1 MDNVTTT
8 ELWSTAIMPSR
19 IPCTNKCSFSHGTL
33 LVLVWAVLSYAAFYH
48 TLGVIP
54 LLPIPNEVQFG
65 LKIVYGFLLLL
76 MPVAGWLGDTWIG
89 RYRVIISGS
98 LLSIVAHWTILIA
111 FIVLQFNW
119 TPIPALAVLCIAMP
133 VSIIGTGSIMVT
145 VLPFTIDQMIGASD
159 VAISAAVQWIWWGLS
174 VAGVTQELLLCMPI
188 VISIPQLTG
197 MQAALFLVIVAFCL
211 SLILITDCLYH
222 HKLEVHFKPFS
233 PLKTALGVLNYARKT
248 KYPERRSA
256 LTYIDEEEPSRL
268 DYGKHKFGGPF
279 TEEEVEDVKTILRTG
294 VFFVV
299 ILIGNLFCDGFNSLI
314 HAQIIPSTADTR
326 SCVQSLT
333 QLAVYST
340 AVIMIPV
347 YRLILFPLLRNK
359 LPNYLKRVGAG
370 LVLVFI
376 SSLLDLTLDTIG
388 HTLSNSTQCMFD
400 TSAVP
405 ANTLPISPYWLLIRD
420 LAIGLGYLLIFVNL
434 TEVFLAQ
441 FPISLRGTAIGIG
454 MIMIAIGQTIRS
466 GIILILCQLNLN
478 NVTPSCGFYYYL
490 VQSIFIMLCLVVFVF
505 VAKRYKLRERER
517 HVNIQAIVEE
527 HHERYLNQE
536 EEYMRE
542 TADKYKLL
550 STIELAQ

>member
-1 MDNVTTT
+1 
-8 ELWSTAIMPSR
+8 MPSN
-19 IPCTNKCSFSHGTL
+19 ISCTNKCSFSHGTL

-65 LKIVYGFLLLL
+65 LLAVSISMIIVL
-76 MPVAGWLGDTWIG
+76 PVAGWLGDTWIG

-119 TPIPALAVLCIAMP
+119 TPIPALVVLCIAMP
-133 VSIIGTGSIMVT
+133 VSIIGTGSIMIT
-145 VLPFTIDQMIGASD
+145 MLPFIIDQMIGASGED
-159 VAISAAVQWIWWGLS
+159 ISAAVQWIVWGYS
-174 VAGVTQELLLCMPI
+174 ISTVIKQLLLCLPV
-188 VISIPQLTG
+188 VISIRQLIDI
-197 MQAALFLVIVAFCL
+197 QAALFLAIVIFCL

-222 HKLEVHFKPFS
+222 HKLEVHFKPCS
-233 PLKTALGVLNYARKT
+233 PLKTAIRVLNYARKT

-268 DYGKHKFGGPF
+268 DYGKQKFGGPF
-279 TEEEVEDVKTILRTG
+279 TEEEVEDVKTILRML
-294 VFFVV
+294 VFFVIV
-299 ILIGNLFCDGFNSLI
+299 LIGILLFDATISLI
-314 HAQIIPSTADTR
+314 HAHIIPSTINTR
-326 SCVQSLT
+326 SCVESITFVASNL
-333 QLAVYST
+333 T
-340 AVIMIPV
+340 AVVLIPV
-347 YRLILFPLLRNK
+347 YRLILFPFIRNK
-359 LPNYLKRVGAG
+359 LPSYFKRVGAG

-400 TSAVP
+400 TSSVP
-405 ANTLPISPYWLLIRD
+405 ANTLPISPYWLLICD
-420 LAIGLGYLLIFVNL
+420 LVYSIGHVLALISAIE
-434 TEVFLAQ
+434 TFLAQ
-441 FPISLRGTAIGIG
+441 VPISLRGTATGIGIV
-454 MIMIAIGQTIRS
+454 MVLLAQSIRTE
-466 GIILILCQLNLN
+466 IISILSQLDLN

-490 VQSIFIMLCLVVFVF
+490 VQSILIMLFLVMFVI

-542 TADKYKLL
+542 VANMYKTFKYK
-550 STIELAQ
+550 

>member
-1 MDNVTTT
+1 MV
-8 ELWSTAIMPSR
+8 LR
-19 IPCTNKCSFSHGTL
+19 IFSISKSSFSHGTL
-33 LVLVWAVLSYAAFYH
+33 LVLVWAVLSYAAFNH
-48 TLGVIP
+48 ILGVIP

-65 LKIVYGFLLLL
+65 LKIVCGCLSLL

-98 LLSIVAHWTILIA
+98 LLSIVALWIVLIA
-111 FIVLQFNW
+111 SIVLQFNW
-119 TPIPALAVLCIAMP
+119 TPIPALVVLCIAMP
-133 VSIIGTGSIMVT
+133 VSIIGTGSIMIT
-145 VLPFTIDQMIGASD
+145 MLPFKIDQMIGASGED
-159 VAISAAVQWIWWGLS
+159 ICAAVQWIWWGWS
-174 VAGVTQELLLCMPI
+174 VAGVTQELILCLPI

-197 MQAALFLVIVAFCL
+197 IQAAVFLAIVTFFL

-222 HKLEVHFKPFS
+222 HKLEVHFKPCS
-233 PLKTALGVLNYARKT
+233 PLKTAFKVLNYARKT

-279 TEEEVEDVKTILRTG
+279 SEEVEDVKTILRTG
-294 VFFVV
+294 FFFVV
-299 ILIGNLFCDGFNSLI
+299 LLIGNLFFDGFNSLI

-326 SCVQSLT
+326 SCVESLT
-333 QLAVYST
+333 ELAIYST

-347 YRLILFPLLRNK
+347 YRLILFPLIRNK

-376 SSLLDLTLDTIG
+376 SSLLDFTLDTIG

-400 TSAVP
+400 TSSVP

-420 LAIGLGYLLIFVNL
+420 LVIGVGYLLIFINV

-441 FPISLRGTAIGIG
+441 IPISLRGTAIGIG
-454 MIMIAIGQTIRS
+454 MIMIAIGHTIRS
-466 GIILILCQLNLN
+466 GIILILSQLNLN
-478 NVTPSCGFYYYL
+478 NVSPSCGFYYYL
-490 VQSIFIMLCLVVFVF
+490 VQSILIMLCLILYVIA
-505 VAKRYKLRERER
+505 AKRYKLRERDR

-527 HHERYLNQE
+527 HYERYIDQE

-542 TADKYKLL
+542 AADMDKTLHIN
-550 STIELAQ
+550 SIS

>member
-1 MDNVTTT
+1 
-8 ELWSTAIMPSR
+8 MPSR

-48 TLGVIP
+48 TLAALP

-65 LKIVYGFLLLL
+65 LKIVCGFLTLL

-98 LLSIVAHWTILIA
+98 LLSIVALWIVLIA

-119 TPIPALAVLCIAMP
+119 TPIPALVVLCIAMP
-133 VSIIGTGSIMVT
+133 VSIIGTGSIMIT
-145 VLPFTIDQMIGASD
+145 MLPFTIDQMIGASGD
-159 VAISAAVQWIWWGLS
+159 NIGAAVQWVWWGWS
-174 VAGVTQELLLCMPI
+174 VAAVVHELILCMPV

-197 MQAALFLVIVAFCL
+197 IQAALFLAIATFCL

-222 HKLEVHFKPFS
+222 HKLEVHFKPCS
-233 PLKTALGVLNYARKT
+233 PLKTGFKVLNYARKT

-279 TEEEVEDVKTILRTG
+279 TEEEVEDIKTILRML

-299 ILIGNLFCDGFNSLI
+299 TLMGNLFFDEFNSLI
-314 HAQIIPSTADTR
+314 HAQIIPFTADTR
-326 SCVQSLT
+326 RCVESLT
-333 QLAVYST
+333 ELAIYST

-347 YRLILFPLLRNK
+347 YRLILFPLIRNK

-388 HTLSNSTQCMFD
+388 HALSNSTQCMFD
-400 TSAVP
+400 TSSVP

-420 LAIGLGYLLIFVNL
+420 LVIGLGYILILINV

-441 FPISLRGTAIGIG
+441 IPISLRGTAIGTGI
-454 MIMIAIGQTIRS
+454 IMAAIGHIIRS
-466 GIILILCQLNLN
+466 GITLILSQLNLN
-478 NVTPSCGFYYYL
+478 KVSPSCGFYYYL
-490 VQSIFIMLCLVVFVF
+490 VQSILIMLCLILFVIG
-505 VAKRYKLRERER
+505 AKRYKLRERDR

-527 HHERYLNQE
+527 HYERYFDQE

-542 TADKYKLL
+542 AADMDKTLHIN
-550 STIELAQ
+550 SIS

>member
-1 MDNVTTT
+1 
-8 ELWSTAIMPSR
+8 MPSR
-19 IPCTNKCSFSHGTL
+19 ISCTNKCSFSHGTL

-48 TLGVIP
+48 TLGVIQ

-65 LKIVYGFLLLL
+65 LKIVCGFLLLL

-119 TPIPALAVLCIAMP
+119 TPIPALVVLCIAMP
-133 VSIIGTGSIMVT
+133 VSIIGTGSIMIT
-145 VLPFTIDQMIGASD
+145 MPPFTIDQMIGASGED
-159 VAISAAVQWIWWGLS
+159 ISAAIKWIIWGYSIANL
-174 VAGVTQELLLCMPI
+174 AHELILCMPI
-188 VISIPQLTG
+188 VISRPQLTG
-197 MQAALFLVIVAFCL
+197 IQAGLFLAIVAFCL

-222 HKLEVHFKPFS
+222 HKLEVHFKPCS
-233 PLKTALGVLNYARKT
+233 PLKTAFRVLNYARKT

-268 DYGKHKFGGPF
+268 DYGNHKFGGPF
-279 TEEEVEDVKTILRTG
+279 TEEEVEDVKTILRML
-294 VFFVV
+294 VFLVLF
-299 ILIGNLFCDGFNSLI
+299 LIGNLFADDSKSLI
-314 HAQIIPSTADTR
+314 HAHIIPSTADTR
-326 SCVQSLT
+326 SCVESLT
-333 QLAVYST
+333 FVANNLT
-340 AVIMIPV
+340 AFIVIPASSYV
-347 YRLILFPLLRNK
+347 FVLFPCLISK
-359 LPNYLKRVGAG
+359 LPSYLKRVGAG

-400 TSAVP
+400 TSSVP

-420 LAIGLGYLLIFVNL
+420 LVYSVGSLLIIINA
-434 TEVFLAQ
+434 TESFLAQ
-441 FPISLRGTAIGIG
+441 FPKTLRGTAIGIG
-454 MIMIAIGQTIRS
+454 IIMVAIGHTIRS
-466 GIILILCQLNLN
+466 GIISILSQFNLN
-478 NVTPSCGFYYYL
+478 NVTPSCGFYFYL
-490 VQSIFIMLCLVVFVF
+490 VQSILIMLFLVMFVI

-527 HHERYLNQE
+527 HYERYLNQE

-542 TADKYKLL
+542 AAMYKRI
-550 STIELAQ
+550 SVNDID